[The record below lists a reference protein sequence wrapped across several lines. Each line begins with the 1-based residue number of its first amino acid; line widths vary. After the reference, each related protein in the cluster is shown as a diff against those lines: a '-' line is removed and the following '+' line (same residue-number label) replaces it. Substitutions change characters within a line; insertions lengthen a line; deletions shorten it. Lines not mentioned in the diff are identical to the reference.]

1 MMENLTVETGDL
13 LLKIQEGDD
22 MKNENI
28 LDIHSYNPGPQ
39 RGDFSYSGLED
50 FFGDA
55 TSASRSVFQIKFYKE
70 LSIARS
76 FDEFSTRIK
85 KILEDL
91 GFGEYAFSRTSA
103 TGEIPRPIITM
114 PDAMNDVYFR
124 EGFYEHDLALQ
135 CAMNDNG
142 PIFHSV
148 IEDYINDVPFVTD
161 TITQNREIFK
171 LLKSFGYIDFYFIP
185 LGAHNGNGRV
195 LLSVAT
201 KDKSADQ
208 FRVHVESCKDTLDLL
223 AQAIDYVGTRKFP
236 NFFLCENESQKIII
250 TPKPLVLLNMLA
262 QDDLTLI
269 QTADKLSISIHTADK
284 HISAVK
290 KALGTSTIHGAIYKA
305 IKVGLIDGK

>member
-1 MMENLTVETGDL
+1 ML
-13 LLKIQEGDD
+13 
-22 MKNENI
+22 NEKI
-28 LDIHSYNPGPQ
+28 LDI
-39 RGDFSYSGLED
+39 YSCSPHQSRKKYPVPSRED
-50 FFGDA
+50 FFGDGEF
-55 TSASRSVFQIKFYKE
+55 TNRSAFQIKFYKE
-70 LSIARS
+70 LSISRS
-76 FDEFSTRIK
+76 FDDFSTRIK
-85 KILEDL
+85 KVLEDL

-161 TITQNREIFK
+161 AIMQNREIFK
-171 LLKSFGYIDFYFIP
+171 LLKSYGYIDFYFIP

-201 KDKSADQ
+201 KDKSVAQ
-208 FRVHVESCKDTLDLL
+208 FRAHVESCKDTLHLL

-236 NFFLCENESQKIII
+236 NFFLCEKESQKIII
-250 TPKPLVLLNMLA
+250 TPKPLNLLNILA
-262 QDDLTLI
+262 QNDLTLT

-290 KALGTSTIHGAIYKA
+290 RALGASTIHGAIYKA
-305 IKVGLIDGK
+305 IKAGLIDGK

>member
-1 MMENLTVETGDL
+1 MATIYGKYIE
-13 LLKIQEGDD
+13 EGED

-28 LDIHSYNPGPQ
+28 LDVYTYSYPQ
-39 RGDFSYSGLED
+39 PHRKYPVPSAEDILGD
-50 FFGDA
+50 
-55 TSASRSVFQIKFYKE
+55 TQSASRSVFQIKFYKE
-70 LSIARS
+70 LSIFRS

-114 PDAMNDVYFR
+114 PNAMNDVYFR
-124 EGFYEHDLALQ
+124 EGFYEHDLSLQ

-148 IEDYINDVPFVTD
+148 IEDYINEVPFVTD
-161 TITQNREIFK
+161 AITQNKEIFK
-171 LLKSFGYIDFYFIP
+171 LLKSFGYVDFYFIP
-185 LGAHNGNGRV
+185 IGAHNGNGRV

-201 KDKSADQ
+201 KQENVAQ
-208 FRVHVESCKDTLDLL
+208 FRARVESCKDTLLQL

-236 NFFLCENESQKIII
+236 NFFLSENESQKIII
-250 TPKPLVLLNMLA
+250 TPKPLILLNILA
-262 QDDLTLI
+262 QDDLTLA

-290 KALGTSTIHGAIYKA
+290 KALGASTIQGAIYKA
-305 IKVGLIDGK
+305 IKAGLIECR

>member
-1 MMENLTVETGDL
+1 
-13 LLKIQEGDD
+13 
-22 MKNENI
+22 MKNKKI
-28 LDIHSYNPGPQ
+28 LDIYSYNPGRQGGGNYHSKP
-39 RGDFSYSGLED
+39 ED
-50 FFGDA
+50 IFGDGQ
-55 TSASRSVFQIKFYKE
+55 SAQRSAFQISFYKE
-70 LSIARS
+70 LSISRS
-76 FDEFSTRIK
+76 FDEFSTKIK

-114 PDAMNDVYFR
+114 PDDMNDIYFR
-124 EGFYEHDLALQ
+124 EGFYEHDLSLQ

-148 IEDYINDVPFVTD
+148 IENYVNDVPFVTD

-171 LLKSFGYIDFYFIP
+171 LLKSFGYCDFYFIP

-201 KDKSADQ
+201 KDKSVIQ
-208 FRVHVESCKDTLDLL
+208 FRAHVEVCKDTLHIL

-236 NFFLCENESQKIII
+236 DFFLCEHECQKIVI

-262 QDDLTLI
+262 QEDLTLL

-290 KALGTSTIHGAIYKA
+290 KALGASTIHGAIYKA

>member
-1 MMENLTVETGDL
+1 
-13 LLKIQEGDD
+13 
-22 MKNENI
+22 MKNKDI
-28 LDIHSYNPGPQ
+28 LDIYSYNPGRQ
-39 RGDFSYSGLED
+39 GGEYSYSKSED
-50 FFGDA
+50 FFGDVQ
-55 TSASRSVFQIKFYKE
+55 SAKRSAFQISFYKE
-70 LSIARS
+70 LSISRS
-76 FDEFSTRIK
+76 FDEFSTKIK
-85 KILEDL
+85 KILEAL

-114 PDAMNDVYFR
+114 PDDMNDIYFR
-124 EGFYEHDLALQ
+124 EGFYEHDLSLQ

-148 IEDYINDVPFVTD
+148 IEDYVNDVPFVTD

-171 LLKSFGYIDFYFIP
+171 LLKSFGYSDFYFIP

-201 KDKSADQ
+201 KDKSVIQ
-208 FRVHVESCKDTLDLL
+208 FRAHVENCKDALHLL

-236 NFFLCENESQKIII
+236 DFFLCEHECQKIVI

-262 QDDLTLI
+262 QEDLTLL

-290 KALGTSTIHGAIYKA
+290 KALGASTIHGAIYKA